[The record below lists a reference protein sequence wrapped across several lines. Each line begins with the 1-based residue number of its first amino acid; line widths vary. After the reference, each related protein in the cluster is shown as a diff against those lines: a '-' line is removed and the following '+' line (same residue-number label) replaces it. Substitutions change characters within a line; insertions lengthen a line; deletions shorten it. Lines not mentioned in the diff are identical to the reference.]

1 MNVIKILKAWNVSIR
16 QKSEHSLAHCLH
28 NDCKIE
34 YSGRSQI
41 QTKDEHLKWCKENTE
56 AKGIRNFKIIYDD
69 KWVMLREP
77 SCDLCFRGSGLMI
90 FFWTIFRYG
99 CDQLDNSCF

>member
-69 KWVMLREP
+69 NG
-77 SCDLCFRGSGLMI
+77 LCCGSHRVTYVSGGLA
-90 FFWTIFRYG
+90 
-99 CDQLDNSCF
+99 